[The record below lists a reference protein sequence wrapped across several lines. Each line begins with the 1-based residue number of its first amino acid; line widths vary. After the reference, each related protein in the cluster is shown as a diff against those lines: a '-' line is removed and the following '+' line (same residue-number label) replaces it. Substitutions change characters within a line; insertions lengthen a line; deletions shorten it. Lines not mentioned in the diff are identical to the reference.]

1 MSVAK
6 IESIQIPKVKQ
17 DRKVYVIPSFSSSFD
32 LTAEIKNNGN
42 AKPAII
48 PAIQRII
55 SIIVFPLNFALSLQ
69 PILKF
74 LQCHLPTITQFFL
87 LSCFLRPCVKI
98 LLRDFFA
105 LDPCETL
112 LIFPSVNFEYLII
125 LFLSFPKIGRT
136 QISACPAHVVNG
148 AGAVFRI
155 GSAADGKIFLTV
167 LTFSDGLFSFDAL
180 PQNIINDIINAFWI
194 EHICKSPIFHHF
206 IFDIQFLEAEQ
217 LQRIILIFFEMACQS
232 FVDSPLR

>member
-1 MSVAK
+1 ML
-6 IESIQIPKVKQ
+6 QFL
-17 DRKVYVIPSFSSSFD
+17 YLSFLF
-32 LTAEIKNNGN
+32 
-42 AKPAII
+42 
-48 PAIQRII
+48 
-55 SIIVFPLNFALSLQ
+55 LQ

-74 LQCHLPTITQFFL
+74 LQCHLPTITQFLL

-105 LDPCETL
+105 FDPCETL

-125 LFLSFPKIGRT
+125 LFLFPKIGRP

-148 AGAVFRI
+148 AGAVFLI
-155 GSAADGKIFLTV
+155 GSPTDGKIFLAV
-167 LTFSDGLFSFDAL
+167 LAFSDGLFSLDAL

-194 EHICKSPIFHHF
+194 KHICKSPIFHHF
-206 IFDIQFLEAEQ
+206 IFDIQFLESEQ
-217 LQRIILIFFEMACQS
+217 LQRIILIFFEMTCQP